1 MVRATPMDH
10 GDRVCVDRDYR
21 LRRWVVSHALT
32 GERTAFEGALWTEA
46 VEAIADDDGFMCLFG
61 QECPPTLV
69 DDVLTE
75 RVYVGPDGELV
86 LAAHEHGGTVFV
98 GKLRWLNRQFDLG
111 TLSFTLGA
119 NRAQKSQE
127 VVIFQRE
134 LKGARV
140 WFNMLSLYD
149 FAGFDF
155 KVKYPSVWLHKHL
168 AAWQDMLQR
177 FGLGGHVRKSK
188 PYDESEVPD
197 DRILPFVTV
206 SGFGLFALLGAWRHA
221 TQRRCGMGS
230 SPNIAAAD
238 GVLAA
243 MLEWVSTDEWHL
255 LLFLDADVEFAPPRP
270 RQGSHPVLLRVSNS
284 TSVDMAPLRE
294 AAERGGM
301 GDDINTACWLC
312 EGIAGDR
319 EVLLSELIHLA
330 WSTAGHLFGRSLGRQ
345 LVWELGARLELTV
358 SRMHKGERLDGKVT
372 MRVNECL
379 GGSDYQLDLTIKR
392 YVDSTVAAFRGGMFH
407 SFTVDK
413 SRVGTLG
420 VMNGAAANES
430 NLAAWMVPQV
440 AGFGR
445 FPRHTLRE
453 ASLCFRCQEFVCQ
466 ESV

>member
-1 MVRATPMDH
+1 MHGPPTDPGLSRATLPGMSLEESLGDSDGAWEVGHDMVRATPMDH

-155 KVKYPSVWLHKHL
+155 NVKYPLSVV
-168 AAWQDMLQR
+168 AQA
-177 FGLGGHVRKSK
+177 LGGV
-188 PYDESEVPD
+188 
-197 DRILPFVTV
+197 
-206 SGFGLFALLGAWRHA
+206 
-221 TQRRCGMGS
+221 
-230 SPNIAAAD
+230 
-238 GVLAA
+238 
-243 MLEWVSTDEWHL
+243 
-255 LLFLDADVEFAPPRP
+255 
-270 RQGSHPVLLRVSNS
+270 
-284 TSVDMAPLRE
+284 
-294 AAERGGM
+294 
-301 GDDINTACWLC
+301 
-312 EGIAGDR
+312 
-319 EVLLSELIHLA
+319 
-330 WSTAGHLFGRSLGRQ
+330 AGHVAKVRVGRPCQKVEAIRRVG
-345 LVWELGARLELTV
+345 GAR
-358 SRMHKGERLDGKVT
+358 
-372 MRVNECL
+372 
-379 GGSDYQLDLTIKR
+379 
-392 YVDSTVAAFRGGMFH
+392 
-407 SFTVDK
+407 
-413 SRVGTLG
+413 
-420 VMNGAAANES
+420 
-430 NLAAWMVPQV
+430 
-440 AGFGR
+440 
-445 FPRHTLRE
+445 
-453 ASLCFRCQEFVCQ
+453 
-466 ESV
+466 